1 MKTIGLQRGTM
12 AIEWV
17 IRNMEML
24 QSYQPNG
31 FFVTIKRYQ

>member
-1 MKTIGLQRGTM
+1 MKTIGSQRGRM
-12 AIEWV
+12 AIERV
-17 IRNMEML
+17 IRNMEIL